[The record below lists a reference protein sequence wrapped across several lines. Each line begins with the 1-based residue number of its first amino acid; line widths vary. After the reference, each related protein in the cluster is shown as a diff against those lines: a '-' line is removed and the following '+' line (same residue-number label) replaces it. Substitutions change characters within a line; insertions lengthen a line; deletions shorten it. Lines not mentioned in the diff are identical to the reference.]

1 MADILGMEELDIE
14 SGIADIPAQ
23 TPEREENPALLFEP
37 FGTAIR
43 ADEIRDRL
51 SASLYRQLS
60 ESSDDTTLR
69 AVSRAQIYAGAI
81 FRFLSVPF
89 NLNDRIVRE
98 IVLLYTVYELHI
110 ALGHE
115 EAGREYRMLAKNLII
130 ASYGKFPD
138 SEDTSAATVQTGVA
152 VAKPKRP
159 GRFCN
164 YAEALRHM

>member
-1 MADILGMEELDIE
+1 MADTLGIEELNLE
-14 SGIADIPAQ
+14 SGIEDIPTQ
-23 TPEREENPALLFEP
+23 TPVQAENPALLFEP
-37 FGTAIR
+37 LGKAIK
-43 ADEIRDRL
+43 ADEIRNRL

-89 NLNDRIVRE
+89 NLDDRIVRE

-138 SEDTSAATVQTGVA
+138 SEDTSAATVQTGIA
-152 VAKPKRP
+152 VARPNKPR
-159 GRFCN
+159 RFGT
-164 YAEALRHM
+164 YSKALERM